1 MFSRRLLPKRM
12 SHRFAAH
19 RTAVSHRATAPTL
32 AERWFSAARIVG
44 RGIRARIEDMTSDG
58 EQSTTGPSEET
69 KRKFREAL
77 ERKNKASKQREGEA
91 HLDGGGGA
99 QQTQGPADHKRE
111 FRRKSG

>member
-1 MFSRRLLPKRM
+1 MGCCGAPDRGQRLTVDRPRDC
-12 SHRFAAH
+12 
-19 RTAVSHRATAPTL
+19 
-32 AERWFSAARIVG
+32 
-44 RGIRARIEDMTSDG
+44 GIRARIEDMTSDD
-58 EQSTTGPSEET
+58 EQSTAGPSEET

-77 ERKNKASKQREGEA
+77 ERKNKAAKQREGEA